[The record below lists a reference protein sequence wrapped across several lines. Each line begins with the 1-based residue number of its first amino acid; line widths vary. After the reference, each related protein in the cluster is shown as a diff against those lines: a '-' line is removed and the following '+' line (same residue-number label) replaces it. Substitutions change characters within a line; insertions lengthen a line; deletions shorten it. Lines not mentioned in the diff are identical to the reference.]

1 MPLDV
6 ARAKRLVRRAGAVVG
21 SPTGVRTIEADV
33 VLTYDDGPEPG
44 GTDRIL
50 AALDAAGTHATFFV
64 LLTRARLY
72 PALLAEVVAAGHDV
86 ALHGVDHRPLTRLS
100 AAAVRRE
107 LAGGRAELEDV
118 TGREVRWMRP
128 PYGRQTPTTW
138 AAIRSVGLL
147 PVLWNVS
154 SADSQ
159 RVDPEAR
166 LAAGLAGTAPGTI
179 LLCHDGFADARDG
192 VDDGPAPQLDR
203 GELTRDLVRAY
214 RDRGLR
220 PCSLSE
226 ALTRGSFVREAL
238 FRR

>member
-1 MPLDV
+1 MPLNA

-21 SPTGVRTIEADV
+21 SPTAVRTAAADV

-44 GTDRIL
+44 GTDAIL
-50 AALDAAGTHATFFV
+50 AALDQAGVSATFFV

-72 PALLAEVVAAGHDV
+72 PSLLGEVVAAGHDV
-86 ALHGVDHRPLTRLS
+86 AMHGVDHRPLTRMS
-100 AAAVRRE
+100 PAAVRRE
-107 LAGGRAELEDV
+107 LAGGRAELEDLV
-118 TGREVRWMRP
+118 GRDVAWMRP
-128 PYGRQTPTTW
+128 PYGRQTPATW

-147 PVLWNVS
+147 PVLWNATT
-154 SADSQ
+154 ADSQ
-159 RVDPEAR
+159 QVEPDAR
-166 LAAGLAGTAPGTI
+166 LASVLAGATPGTI

-192 VDDGPAPQLDR
+192 VNDGPAPQLDR
-203 GELTRDLVRAY
+203 GALAGQVVHAY
-214 RDRGLR
+214 QQLGLR